1 MSNTTNEILP
11 DSEISDMESLLN
23 RIDNLQELVK
33 GNNIQNDENINSVSN
48 YNSKGL
54 FKMSQ
59 GPDSRLMNSQAIKTL
74 LSYF

>member
-33 GNNIQNDENINSVSN
+33 SNNIQNDENINSVSN

-54 FKMSQ
+54 FKTGQ
-59 GPDSRLMNSQAIKTL
+59 G
-74 LSYF
+74 